1 MIFLTLMTVAFIVV
15 FAGTAVIAALSG
27 AGIVVMFSILAAVC
41 VLLGVGLL
49 VKLLAKGIFSLVR
62 CLIFLVLLAVPVVN
76 VIAFLI
82 MLASLKEVTD

>member
-49 VKLLAKGIFSLVR
+49 VKLLAKGIFSLFR